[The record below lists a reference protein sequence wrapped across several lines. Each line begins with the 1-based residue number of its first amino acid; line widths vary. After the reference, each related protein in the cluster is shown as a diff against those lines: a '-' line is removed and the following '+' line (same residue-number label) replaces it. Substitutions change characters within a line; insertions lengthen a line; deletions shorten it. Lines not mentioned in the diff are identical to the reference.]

1 VLLDLLL
8 QGVGLGNGRIGV
20 DGLELFGGEGCVV
33 ASVLQIGG
41 ESSLLR
47 VMRMLVVCR
56 SLLWAVVK
64 MVRVVFEYGSAVL
77 HIGVLV
83 EVMPLPFHRVVQML
97 FMLVLVLVLVLVLML
112 MLQVGVVLVLVVI
125 EMIAVVVVV
134 VMILQ
139 FRPRG
144 VRVRLLIQTFRRFF
158 HFVYPTPTV
167 RSSNRF

>member
-8 QGVGLGNGRIGV
+8 QSVGLGNGRIGV
-20 DGLELFGGEGCVV
+20 DGLELFVGEGRVV

-47 VMRMLVVCR
+47 VMHVLVVCR

-83 EVMPLPFHRVVQML
+83 EVMHLPFHRVVQML
-97 FMLVLVLVLVLVLML
+97 FMLVLVLVL
-112 MLQVGVVLVLVVI
+112 QVGVLVLVLVI

-134 VMILQ
+134 VVMILR

-144 VRVRLLIQTFRRFF
+144 GV
-158 HFVYPTPTV
+158 
-167 RSSNRF
+167 